1 MNIGIISLGCA
12 KNQVDLEEILA
23 YLKKNG
29 FETVQDP
36 DLADIILINTCGF
49 IDAAKKESIDAI
61 LEMIEYKKP
70 VVVTGCLA
78 TRYLEDLK
86 KEIPEVSLWIPLE
99 DYKNF
104 GEKSKNGR
112 RQYSALLDVA
122 SVTQWKCRKYL
133 PGSEK

>member
-86 KEIPEVSLWIPLE
+86 KEIQNIII
-99 DYKNF
+99 
-104 GEKSKNGR
+104 
-112 RQYSALLDVA
+112 
-122 SVTQWKCRKYL
+122 
-133 PGSEK
+133 

>member
-49 IDAAKKESIDAI
+49 IDAAQKESIDAI
-61 LEMIEYKKP
+61 LEMIEYQKP
-70 VVVTGCLA
+70 VVVT
-78 TRYLEDLK
+78 
-86 KEIPEVSLWIPLE
+86 
-99 DYKNF
+99 
-104 GEKSKNGR
+104 
-112 RQYSALLDVA
+112 
-122 SVTQWKCRKYL
+122 
-133 PGSEK
+133 